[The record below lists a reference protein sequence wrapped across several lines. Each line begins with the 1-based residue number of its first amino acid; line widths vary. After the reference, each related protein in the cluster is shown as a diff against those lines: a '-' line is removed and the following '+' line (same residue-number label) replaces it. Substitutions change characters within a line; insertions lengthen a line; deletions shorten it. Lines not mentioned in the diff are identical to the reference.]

1 MLICFST
8 HDRTATEDW
17 IKQNTVS
24 IEKVPEGWKIFLH
37 EKEFDFI
44 NSKVGFYPDMANL
57 CEGIAPNSS
66 LYLNWASGN
75 SNDKSGFFSCMFRN
89 RGDRDK
95 NFGAFFIDKTG
106 ESHFFTRYPIKI
118 LNDSIEPSYIEHIYA
133 TRTEDA
139 FLVGLPENLGY
150 KEWNTRHRAKI
161 NMLGHISLNDALT
174 ALEAQVDLQ
183 NRIIQKLVLGQDATS
198 DLALLNKA
206 TDGVTVDTLHDDEKI
221 VQTIKRQKNHIRKE
235 QIDYFSKRG
244 EAINADVSA

>member
-8 HDRTATEDW
+8 QDRIATDEW
-17 IKQNTVS
+17 IKNNTVS
-24 IEKVPEGWKIFLH
+24 IEKIPEGWKVFLH
-37 EKEFDFI
+37 DKEFDFI
-44 NSKVGFYPDMANL
+44 NSKVNFYPDMANL
-57 CEGIAPNSS
+57 CEGIAKDSP

-106 ESHFFTRYPIKI
+106 ESHFFTRYPIKV
-118 LNDSIEPSYIEHIYA
+118 LNNSVEPTYIEHIYA

-139 FLVGLPENLGY
+139 FLVGLPEELEY

-161 NMLGHISLNDALT
+161 NALGHISLNDALA

-183 NRIIQKLVLGQDATS
+183 NRIIKKLVLGEDATA
-198 DLALLNKA
+198 DLKLLNMA
-206 TDGVTVDTLHDDEKI
+206 TDGVTVDTIHDDAKL
-221 VQTIKRQKNHIRKE
+221 VQTIQRQKKHIRNE
-235 QIDYFSKRG
+235 QKDYFAKRG
-244 EAINADVSA
+244 DAINADISA